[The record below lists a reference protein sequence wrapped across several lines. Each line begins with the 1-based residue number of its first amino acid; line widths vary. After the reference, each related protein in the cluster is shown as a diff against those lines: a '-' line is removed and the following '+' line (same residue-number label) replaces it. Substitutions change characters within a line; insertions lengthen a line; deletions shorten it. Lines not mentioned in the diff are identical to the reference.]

1 VIFDKPIAVPDDA
14 AAGDGL
20 LNTVTQADTA
30 PSKSEAASGL
40 IEVRVSAIRYAAHDT
55 NFYELRRADGKPL
68 PPYQPGAHIDL
79 HLPNGL
85 IRQYSLLD
93 PEPDPSTY
101 MIGVKRDPASRGGS
115 RCVHDELRV
124 GKSLIISA
132 PRNNFPLVE
141 NAGQVIFIAG
151 GIGITPIWCM
161 VQRLNKL
168 GRPWKLYYA
177 CRSRADMAFLQPL
190 EAMGSSQFHFDDEH
204 AGQVLDIQPI
214 VAEAG
219 KDAHLYCCGPTP
231 MLKAFEAATASWP
244 RNQIHVEY
252 FTPKQEADKKG
263 GFIVELA
270 RSGQEFV
277 IPEGMSI
284 LQVLLDAGIDVDY
297 SCELGICG
305 ACEQR
310 VISGVPEH
318 HDAILTEE
326 EQASNTKVMICCAGC
341 KSERLVLDL

>member
-1 VIFDKPIAVPDDA
+1 MTAPPQENALVNTQTAADA
-14 AAGDGL
+14 APS
-20 LNTVTQADTA
+20 QA
-30 PSKSEAASGL
+30 AADL
-40 IEVRVSAIRYAAHDT
+40 IEVRVSTIRYAAHDT
-55 NFYELRRADGKPL
+55 NLYEFRRPDGKPL

-85 IRQYSLLD
+85 IRQYSLIE
-93 PEPDPSTY
+93 PEPDPATY
-101 MIGVKRDPASRGGS
+101 MITVKRDPASRGGS
-115 RCVHDELRV
+115 RCVHDDLRV
-124 GKSLIISA
+124 GKVLTISA

-141 NAGQVIFIAG
+141 NANQVIFIAG

-168 GRPWKLYYA
+168 GRAWKLHYA
-177 CRSRADMAFLQPL
+177 CRSRADMAFLQQL

-204 AGQVLDIQPI
+204 GGQVLDLASI
-214 VAEAG
+214 VAEAA

-244 RNQIHVEY
+244 RAHIHVEY

-263 GFIVELA
+263 GFVVELA

-284 LQVLLDAGIDVDY
+284 LQVLLDAGVDVDY

-310 VISGVPEH
+310 VLSGIPEH
-318 HDAILTEE
+318 RDAILTEE

>member
-1 VIFDKPIAVPDDA
+1 LVNTATA
-14 AAGDGL
+14 APAEAMPAK
-20 LNTVTQADTA
+20 TAD
-30 PSKSEAASGL
+30 SL
-40 IEVRVSAIRYAAHDT
+40 IDVRVAAIRYAARDT
-55 NFYELRRADGKPL
+55 NIYEFAPLDGKPL
-68 PPYQPGAHIDL
+68 PPYEPGAHIDL

-85 IRQYSLLD
+85 IRQYSLIR
-93 PEPDPSTY
+93 PEPDPASYAVT
-101 MIGVKRDPASRGGS
+101 VKRDPASRGGS

-124 GKSLIISA
+124 GRTLKIST
-132 PRNNFPLVE
+132 PRNNFALVE
-141 NAGQVIFIAG
+141 NASHVVLLAG

-161 VQRLNKL
+161 VQRLHKL
-168 GRPWKLYYA
+168 SRSWKLYYA

-190 EAMGSSQFHFDDEH
+190 EAMGHTHFHFDDEN
-204 AGQVLDIQPI
+204 GDKVLDIKPI
-214 VAEAG
+214 ITEAPRES
-219 KDAHLYCCGPTP
+219 HLYCCGPTP
-231 MLKAFEAATASWP
+231 MLKAFEAATADWP
-244 RNQIHVEY
+244 RAQIHVEY

-263 GFIVELA
+263 GFVVELA

-277 IPEGMSI
+277 IPEGKTI
-284 LQVLLDAGIDVDY
+284 LQVLLDAGVDVDY

-310 VISGVPEH
+310 VISGTPEH

>member
-1 VIFDKPIAVPDDA
+1 
-14 AAGDGL
+14 
-20 LNTVTQADTA
+20 LNTVTAISAETA
-30 PSKSEAASGL
+30 PPKTKAPEGL
-40 IEVRVSAIRYAAHDT
+40 IEVRLTAIHYAARDT
-55 NFYELRRADGKPL
+55 NLYEFTALDGKPL

-85 IRQYSLLD
+85 IRQYSLIE
-93 PEPDPSTY
+93 PEPDPASY
-101 MIGVKRDPASRGGS
+101 AIGVKRDPASRGGS
-115 RCVHDELRV
+115 RCVHDDLRV
-124 GKSLIISA
+124 GKTIKISA

-141 NAGQVIFIAG
+141 DASQVMLLAG

-161 VQRLNKL
+161 VQRLERL
-168 GRPWKLYYA
+168 GRSWQLYYA
-177 CRSRADMAFLQPL
+177 CRSRADMAFRQAL
-190 EAMGSSQFHFDDEH
+190 ESMSGAQFHFDDES
-204 AGQVLDIQPI
+204 GGRFLDIAAI
-214 VAEAG
+214 VAQAP

-231 MLKAFEAATASWP
+231 MLNAFEAATAGWP
-244 RNQIHVEY
+244 REQVHVEY
-252 FTPKQEADKKG
+252 FTPKQEAAKTG
-263 GFIVELA
+263 GFVVELA

-277 IPEGMSI
+277 IPEGKSI

-310 VISGVPEH
+310 VVSGEPEH
-318 HDAILTEE
+318 RDAILTEE